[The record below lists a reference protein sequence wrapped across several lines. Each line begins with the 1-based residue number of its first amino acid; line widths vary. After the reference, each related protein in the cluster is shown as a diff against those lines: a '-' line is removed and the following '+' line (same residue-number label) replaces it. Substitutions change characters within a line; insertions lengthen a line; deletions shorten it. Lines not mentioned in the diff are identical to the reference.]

1 MDVPCA
7 AMRDRH
13 DPEMMRCVGCRI
25 YWEVSYPNPPR
36 CPVARQS
43 ARPSATSELVRGGP
57 TKPLTPSLTGAIKLT
72 NL

>member
-25 YWEVSYPNPPR
+25 YWEVSYPEF
-36 CPVARQS
+36 
-43 ARPSATSELVRGGP
+43 TRGDQIDE
-57 TKPLTPSLTGAIKLT
+57 SLTQNPAG
-72 NL
+72 